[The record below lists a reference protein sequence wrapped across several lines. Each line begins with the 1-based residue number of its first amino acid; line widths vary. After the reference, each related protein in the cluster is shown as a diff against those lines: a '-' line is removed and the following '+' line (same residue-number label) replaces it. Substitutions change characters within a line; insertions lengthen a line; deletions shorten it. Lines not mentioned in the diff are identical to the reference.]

1 MGASYKA
8 RCIVLKKTKLGE
20 ADLIVTM
27 LSEQGTQVKGVAK
40 GARKPGNKRFGA
52 RLEPF
57 STIELQLYPGR
68 SLDTITEV
76 RVLASNDACRLDLE
90 HSGAC
95 SLMAELVAK
104 AIADGEAGERMYPM
118 LAAALQAA
126 GAAPA
131 DRALLIAEAFCV
143 KALALLGVRPALRS
157 CALCGEPLGQPAA
170 FSLSGGGCLCAACA
184 GGSSGSMDLALVP
197 WVDALLGSTF
207 AQLSAVEGAPLLPL
221 LSFAESWAREHLGI
235 SLKTASFLRMSFG
248 SAPLL
253 HSR

>member
-1 MGASYKA
+1 MAASYKA

-40 GARKPGNKRFGA
+40 GARKPGSKRFGA

-57 STIELQLYPGR
+57 SEVDLQLYPGR

-76 RVLASNDACRLDLE
+76 RVVASNDACRQDLE
-90 HSGAC
+90 HSSAC

-104 AIADGEAGERMYPM
+104 SIAEGEAGERMFPM
-118 LAAALQAA
+118 LSAALRAA
-126 GAAPA
+126 GGLSGPQTV
-131 DRALLIAEAFCV
+131 LIAEAFCI

-157 CALCGEPLGQPAA
+157 CALCGEPLGEPAA
-170 FSLSGGGCLCAACA
+170 FDLSGGGCLCPACA
-184 GGSSGSMDLALVP
+184 GGGSVSLDRALVP
-197 WVDALLGSTF
+197 WIDALLGSTF
-207 AQLSAVEGAPLLPL
+207 AQLAAVEGAPLLPL
-221 LSFAESWAREHLGI
+221 LNFTESWAREHLGL
-235 SLKTASFLRMSFG
+235 SLKTAGFLRMSFG
-248 SAPLL
+248 SGPVL

>member
-1 MGASYKA
+1 MAASYKA

-57 STIELQLYPGR
+57 SVVDLQLYPGR
-68 SLDTITEV
+68 SLDTVTEV
-76 RVLASNDACRLDLE
+76 RVLASNDACRQDLE
-90 HSGAC
+90 HSSAC

-104 AIADGEAGERMYPM
+104 VIADGEAGQRMHPM
-118 LAAALQAA
+118 LAAALHAA
-126 GAAPA
+126 GSAPVPQA
-131 DRALLIAEAFCV
+131 VLVAEAFCV

-157 CALCGEPLGQPAA
+157 CALCGEPLSQPAA
-170 FSLSGGGCLCAACA
+170 FDLTDGGCLCAACA
-184 GGSSGSMDLALVP
+184 GGSSGSLDLALVP
-197 WVDALLGSTF
+197 WIDALLGSTF
-207 AQLSAVEGAPLLPL
+207 AQLLEVGDAPLLPL
-221 LSFAESWAREHLGI
+221 LNFAESWAREHLGL
-235 SLKTASFLRMSFG
+235 SLKTAGFLRMSFD
-248 SAPLL
+248 SAGML

>member
-27 LSEQGTQVKGVAK
+27 LAEQGTQVKGVAK

-57 STIELQLYPGR
+57 SVLDLQLYPGR
-68 SLDTITEV
+68 NLDTITEV
-76 RVLASNDACRLDLE
+76 RVVASNDACRLDLE

-104 AIADGEAGERMYPM
+104 AIADGEAGERMFPM
-118 LAAALQAA
+118 MAAAFKAI
-126 GAAPA
+126 GAAQAPQA
-131 DRALLIAEAFCV
+131 MLIAEAFCV

-157 CALCGEPLGQPAA
+157 CAVCGEPFEAPAA
-170 FSLSGGGCLCAACA
+170 FDLSGGGCLCADCA
-184 GGSSGSMDLALVP
+184 GSGAGSLDLALVP
-197 WVDALLGSTF
+197 WIDSLLGSTF
-207 AQLSAVEGAPLLPL
+207 SQLAAVEGAPLMPL
-221 LSFAESWAREHLGI
+221 LGFVESWACEHLGI
-235 SLKTASFLRMSFG
+235 ALKTASFLRLS
-248 SAPLL
+248 SD
-253 HSR
+253 S